1 MTDHKKILE
10 AAEEAAKVVS
20 DPELR
25 KIAFQEIVR
34 CALQKGDD
42 SKATAQGN
50 APPAVRKPARAK
62 PQSKITRAVGT
73 RDEVTKLDISPDEK
87 GLPAWSSLSQDW
99 KKFCWI
105 LETARHKNV
114 DGLTAPEIAYLIDR
128 VFREN
133 YSPAQVNN
141 LKKKIKGGF
150 VRVVKLDVGG
160 RSVDAWKILSGGT
173 AELKKPTEPAVTK

>member
-34 CALQKGDD
+34 SALQKGDA
-42 SKATAQGN
+42 SKTAAQN
-50 APPAVRKPARAK
+50 RPSPVVKKSARAK
-62 PQSKITRAVGT
+62 PQSKITRALGV
-73 RDEVTKLDISPDEK
+73 RDEVKQLDISPDEK
-87 GLPAWSSLSQDW
+87 SLPAWSSLSQDW

-105 LETARHKNV
+105 LESARHKNI
-114 DGLTAPEIAYLIDR
+114 DGLTSPEIAYLIDR

-133 YSPAQVNN
+133 FSPAQVNN

-150 VRVVKLDVGG
+150 VRVVKLDVSE

-173 AELKKPTEPAVTK
+173 AELKRPTEPALAK